1 MTQTITGKRRQA
13 ALGFIFVTAVMD
25 VLSLGVMIPVLPNW

>member
-13 ALGFIFVTAVMD
+13 ALGFIFVTALMD
-25 VLSLGVMIPVLPNW
+25 VISLGS